1 MPLGILAGFLASC
14 FGWQIDLIAIQRG
27 LKRGRTAAFLVGC
40 GAILGDMIFLSLGFT
55 GTEPLVNHPEWWGVI
70 RWVGIGVILVLAARG
85 FWGHSKPRRQD
96 EEVSKKNPTKNFLV
110 GFLVV
115 ITNPVVFLMWV
126 AIIGFLRAHFPEARE
141 PWFTEFFLVGFLIG
155 SILWFGPL
163 AFIFLKK
170 LNRWSEDN
178 HTFLSRLSSA
188 TLVLVALYLI
198 FFEKFSFS

>member
-27 LKRGRTAAFLVGC
+27 LKRGRIAAFLVGC
-40 GAILGDMIFLSLGFT
+40 GAALADIIFLSIGFT
-55 GTEPLVNHPEWWGVI
+55 GTQPLLEHPEYWGII
-70 RWVGIGVILVLAARG
+70 RWIGIGLILSLAARG
-85 FWGHSKPRRQD
+85 FLVPNKPQKTN
-96 EEVSKKNPTKNFLV
+96 EEVIKRNPTKNFLV

-126 AIIGFLRAHFPEARE
+126 GIIGFLRAHFPEARR
-141 PWFTEFFLVGFLIG
+141 PWFKEFFLTGFLIG
-155 SILWFGPL
+155 AILWFAPL

-170 LNRWSEDN
+170 LKGWSEEN
-178 HTFLSRLSSA
+178 HWFLSRISSG

-198 FFEKFSFS
+198 FFEKFNFS